1 MDLFKIVLILTTIS
15 AMLMVFSLINL
26 FKASKLLKSVKSLSE
41 PTIYEKKIRLRK
53 RYLVFTAI
61 CEDKISKNSLEK
73 SVESKMIEYYGKSM
87 VNKASPYLVFFD
99 ETSQRGIYR
108 IVHLYL
114 NFLIAT
120 LGLVKIID
128 GKKCVLIPLK
138 TTGTLKKA
146 HEILRKIRY

>member
-1 MDLFKIVLILTTIS
+1 
-15 AMLMVFSLINL
+15 
-26 FKASKLLKSVKSLSE
+26 
-41 PTIYEKKIRLRK
+41 
-53 RYLVFTAI
+53 
-61 CEDKISKNSLEK
+61 
-73 SVESKMIEYYGKSM
+73 

>member
-87 VNKASPYLVFFD
+87 VN
-99 ETSQRGIYR
+99 
-108 IVHLYL
+108 
-114 NFLIAT
+114 
-120 LGLVKIID
+120 
-128 GKKCVLIPLK
+128 
-138 TTGTLKKA
+138 
-146 HEILRKIRY
+146 